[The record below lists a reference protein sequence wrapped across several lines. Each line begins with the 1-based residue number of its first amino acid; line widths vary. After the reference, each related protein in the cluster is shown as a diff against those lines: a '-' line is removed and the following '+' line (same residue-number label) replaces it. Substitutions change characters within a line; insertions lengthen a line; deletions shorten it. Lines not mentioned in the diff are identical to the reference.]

1 MENIINQKI
10 AYALNRVES
19 RFLCKEDREL
29 WNQRLE
35 LLLEW
40 RENVRASTS

>member
-10 AYALNRVES
+10 AYALRQVER

-29 WNQRLE
+29 WNTRLG

-40 RENVRASTS
+40 RDHVRAN